1 MLFFFESITLQ
12 FLTNHL
18 PNQLLHIEEGH
29 RGIVIYLRNGII
41 HIIHSKTDPFYSFLH
56 VFHIDS
62 RMSFLETVDKEG
74 FYIGILLYVLMKSLQ
89 TWACPLLL
97 RRQMSSNIGIAQE

>member
-18 PNQLLHIEEGH
+18 PNQLLYIEEGH
-29 RGIVIYLRNGII
+29 RVIVIYLRNGII
-41 HIIHSKTDPFYSFLH
+41 HIIHSKTVPFYCFLQ

-62 RMSFLETVDKEG
+62 RVGFLETIDKEG
-74 FYIGILLYVLMKSLQ
+74 FYIGILL
-89 TWACPLLL
+89 
-97 RRQMSSNIGIAQE
+97 